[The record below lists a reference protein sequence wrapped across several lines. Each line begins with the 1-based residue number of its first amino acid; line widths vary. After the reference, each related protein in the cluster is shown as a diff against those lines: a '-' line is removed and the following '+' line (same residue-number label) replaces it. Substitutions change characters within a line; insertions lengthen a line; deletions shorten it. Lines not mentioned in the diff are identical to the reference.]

1 MLYKQICDGIT
12 IDCNNISDTMIKASK
27 TEAWKR
33 LIYNLPEEELLC
45 DSEYLC
51 NINDALQILNGTFT
65 LEMILRQKIIKNK
78 QLINWTQNMSTLSLL
93 LMVKLVKQKYHR
105 HVFYLHWLTMIH
117 LTIGIL
123 VHAMKDYISFKY

>member
-1 MLYKQICDGIT
+1 MLYKQICDEIT

-27 TEAWKR
+27 TEARKR

-78 QLINWTQNMSTLSLL
+78 QLIN
-93 LMVKLVKQKYHR
+93 
-105 HVFYLHWLTMIH
+105 
-117 LTIGIL
+117 
-123 VHAMKDYISFKY
+123 